1 MMKQYL
7 LVVVALLAVVGCQRR
22 PLNGDDPA
30 GEACVVR
37 FQAENLVEVK
47 SASKATTQV
56 DLTPGSTVRVI
67 AYQRQSTTQANPDLT
82 KDVWKATSTYKVQN
96 DFTLTP
102 CHVNDDGTVNT
113 TVGTAAKGMELHN
126 GTYDFYAYSPARKL
140 ETDNQS
146 VKGLGHY
153 EDFMGAYSWS
163 QTISRSSSTVA
174 LAFEHECAK
183 VTFTVVHDV
192 GMTSSDLFADS
203 VVLRCLAPVTN
214 APAVVVNYKIGGD
227 LAPTVGTKAD
237 TGIIR
242 TFTYVDAAQKGDGAS
257 GHAIFLPKGKAVIP
271 AEFYI
276 KVNKTHYLLK
286 AELPAMA
293 YEKGHNYIY
302 TARVKEGSV
311 DLVLN
316 VVSWNHVAQ
325 NNPDMGADNGSIRIG
340 SWGGIDWSGSMGGNP
355 DQMGAPIQIG
365 SWTGVN
371 LPADFISGQPGQV
384 SGWGGVNQDLA
395 GFGK

>member
-7 LVVVALLAVVGCQRR
+7 LVTVALLAVMGCQRR
-22 PLNGDDPA
+22 PLGGDDPV

-37 FQAENLVEVK
+37 FQAENLVEVE

-67 AYQRQSTTQANPDLT
+67 AYQRQGSGQANPDLT
-82 KDVWKATSTYKVQN
+82 KDLWKATSTYKVQS
-96 DFTLTP
+96 DFTLVP
-102 CHVNDDGTVNT
+102 CNVNDDGTENT

-140 ETDNQS
+140 ETDNQTVS
-146 VKGLGHY
+146 GLGHY
-153 EDFMGAYSWS
+153 EDFMGAYTWS

-183 VTFTVVHDV
+183 VTFTIVHDV
-192 GMTSSDLFADS
+192 GMSSSDLFVDD
-203 VVLRCLAPVTN
+203 VVLRKIATTDPVVT
-214 APAVVVNYKIGGD
+214 YTIGGD
-227 LAPTVGTKAD
+227 LTPTVGTTAD

-242 TFTYVDAAQKGDGAS
+242 TFAYVDATKKGDGAF
-257 GHAIFLPKGKAVIP
+257 GHAIFLPKDKETIP

-276 KVNKTHYLLK
+276 KVNDTHYLLK
-286 AELPAMA
+286 ADLPEMA
-293 YEKGHNYIY
+293 FEKGHNYMY
-302 TARVKEGSV
+302 TAKVKQGSV

-316 VVSWNHVAQ
+316 VVSWNHVVQ
-325 NNPDMGADNGSIRIG
+325 NNSDMGADNGSILIG

-355 DQMGAPIQIG
+355 DEATAPIQVG

-371 LPADFISGQPGQV
+371 LPADFIGGQPGQV
-384 SGWGGVNQDLA
+384 SGWGDTKQDLTE
-395 GFGK
+395 FGK

>member
-7 LVVVALLAVVGCQRR
+7 LVAVALLAVVGCQRR
-22 PLNGDDPA
+22 PFNGGDPA

-37 FQAENLVEVK
+37 FQAETRADVEP
-47 SASKATTQV
+47 ASKATIRV
-56 DLTPGSTVRVI
+56 DRLIPGSTVRVI

-113 TVGTAAKGMELHN
+113 AVGTAAKGMELHN

-140 ETDNQS
+140 ESDNQS

-183 VTFTVVHDV
+183 VTFTVAHAN

-203 VVLRCLAPVTN
+203 VVLKEIAST
-214 APAVVVNYKIGGD
+214 PAADYTIGGD
-227 LAPTVGTKAD
+227 LTPTIGTTAD

-242 TFTYVDAAQKGDGAS
+242 TFAYVDASKKGDGAS
-257 GHAIFLPKGKAVIP
+257 GHAIFLPKDKKSIP

-286 AELPAMA
+286 AKLPSMA
-293 YEKGHNYIY
+293 FEKGHNYMY

-325 NNPDMGADNGSIRIG
+325 NNPDMGADNGSILIG
-340 SWGGIDWSGSMGGNP
+340 SWDNIDWSGSMGGNP
-355 DQMGAPIQIG
+355 DEVTAPIQVG

-371 LPADFISGQPGQV
+371 LPADFIGGQPGEV
-384 SGWGGVNQDLA
+384 SGWGGINQDIA
-395 GFGK
+395 EFGK